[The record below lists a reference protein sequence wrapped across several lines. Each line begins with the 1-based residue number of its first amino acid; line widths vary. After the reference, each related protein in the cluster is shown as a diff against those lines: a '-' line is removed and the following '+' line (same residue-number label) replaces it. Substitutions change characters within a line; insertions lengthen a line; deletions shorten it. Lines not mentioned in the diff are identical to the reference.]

1 MAVLWVIVVLGAA
14 LFAVGQMNWLTALAV
29 AAAAAGRFA
38 ASWPRAAIGVAACA
52 AVGLAVSLWHS
63 FDYGALLAA
72 FAIPLLG
79 GLFAYSA
86 ERRNVLIYALKETR
100 AELARMAVAEER
112 LRISRD
118 LHDLLG
124 HSLSLIAL
132 KSELAGRMIGS
143 DPQRAA
149 KEIAELEAV
158 VRRSLAE
165 VRQAV
170 TGYRQPS
177 LAAELAAARRMLA
190 SAGID
195 CRVDAPGSYDL
206 PPEVDALLA
215 WTVRE
220 GSTNI
225 VRHSSA
231 RHAGITVAV
240 TGASASAELTDDGA
254 GPPAGRRAP
263 AADGGIEPA
272 GATGAAGSGLAGLA
286 ERAGRLGGTL
296 LAGAGRHGGFR
307 VRVTVPLTTAGPPG
321 QPATAAVIRRCP
333 GHRPGRSRCPRHR
346 PGRRHRP
353 GPGAPVSVRIMI
365 AEDQTMVRQALVAL
379 LELEPDITV
388 VAQAAS
394 GDEAIAMAGRYQPDV
409 ALLDI
414 EMPGLD
420 GIEVARRLTGNGFAG
435 KIVIVTTFG
444 RPGYLAA
451 AMTAG
456 ASGFLLKDAP
466 AAELAT
472 AIRRVHAGERVV
484 DPGLAAAALAEGA
497 SPLTARE
504 AEVLAAARGH
514 GSIADLAG
522 RLHLSQGTVRN
533 HLSAAIQKLG
543 ARNRAEAVQIAE
555 RKGWL

>member
-1 MAVLWVIVVLGAA
+1 MSCMTADCTDPPPGDDLDRSVSGMLRLRGVVIGVLVTVFLALPAVALFRHQGLSGDAAFLVPGTAVFVVLVDRWVLVRTPQPGHRPVRDLAVLWVIVVLGAA

-177 LAAELAAARRMLA
+177 LAAELAAARRTLA
-190 SAGID
+190 SAGVD

-225 VRHSSA
+225 VRHSGA

-254 GPPAGRRAP
+254 GPPAGRGTP
-263 AADGGIEPA
+263 AANGGIEPA
-272 GATGAAGSGLAGLA
+272 AATGTAGSGLAGLA

-321 QPATAAVIRRCP
+321 QPAAAAVTL
-333 GHRPGRSRCPRHR
+333 HAQDTALAD
-346 PGRRHRP
+346 
-353 GPGAPVSVRIMI
+353 PGAP
-365 AEDQTMVRQALVAL
+365 DT
-379 LELEPDITV
+379 
-388 VAQAAS
+388 
-394 GDEAIAMAGRYQPDV
+394 
-409 ALLDI
+409 
-414 EMPGLD
+414 
-420 GIEVARRLTGNGFAG
+420 
-435 KIVIVTTFG
+435 
-444 RPGYLAA
+444 
-451 AMTAG
+451 
-456 ASGFLLKDAP
+456 AP
-466 AAELAT
+466 AAPDT
-472 AIRRVHAGERVV
+472 APDQVPR
-484 DPGLAAAALAEGA
+484 
-497 SPLTARE
+497 
-504 AEVLAAARGH
+504 
-514 GSIADLAG
+514 
-522 RLHLSQGTVRN
+522 
-533 HLSAAIQKLG
+533 
-543 ARNRAEAVQIAE
+543 
-555 RKGWL
+555 

>member
-1 MAVLWVIVVLGAA
+1 MSCMTPDCTDPPPGDDLDRSVSGMLRLRGVVIGVLVTVFLALPAVALFRHQGLSGDAAFLVPGTAVFVVLVDRWVLVSRPQLSHHPLRDVAVLWVIVVLGAA

-38 ASWPRAAIGVAACA
+38 AGWPRAAIGVAACA

-72 FAIPLLG
+72 FAVPLLG

-124 HSLSLIAL
+124 HSLSVIAL
-132 KSELAGRMIGS
+132 KSELAGRMLES

-149 KEIAELEAV
+149 REISELEAV
-158 VRRSLAE
+158 ARRSLAE

-190 SAGID
+190 AAGID

-225 VRHSSA
+225 VRHSGA
-231 RHAGITVAV
+231 RHAAITVTV
-240 TGASASAELTDDGA
+240 TGAGASAELTDDGA
-254 GPPAGRRAP
+254 RLPAGRGAP
-263 AADGGIEPA
+263 AAGGGIEPA
-272 GATGAAGSGLAGLA
+272 AATGAAGTGLEGLA

-296 LAGAGRHGGFR
+296 LAGADARGGFR
-307 VRVTVPLTTAGPPG
+307 VRVTVPLTTAGLHG
-321 QPATAAVIRRCP
+321 QPETPAVTPAMDTAP
-333 GHRPGRSRCPRHR
+333 GEPGAAD
-346 PGRRHRP
+346 
-353 GPGAPVSVRIMI
+353 PGAP
-365 AEDQTMVRQALVAL
+365 DAL
-379 LELEPDITV
+379 
-388 VAQAAS
+388 
-394 GDEAIAMAGRYQPDV
+394 
-409 ALLDI
+409 
-414 EMPGLD
+414 
-420 GIEVARRLTGNGFAG
+420 
-435 KIVIVTTFG
+435 
-444 RPGYLAA
+444 
-451 AMTAG
+451 
-456 ASGFLLKDAP
+456 P
-466 AAELAT
+466 AAPDQVP
-472 AIRRVHAGERVV
+472 R
-484 DPGLAAAALAEGA
+484 
-497 SPLTARE
+497 
-504 AEVLAAARGH
+504 
-514 GSIADLAG
+514 
-522 RLHLSQGTVRN
+522 
-533 HLSAAIQKLG
+533 
-543 ARNRAEAVQIAE
+543 
-555 RKGWL
+555 